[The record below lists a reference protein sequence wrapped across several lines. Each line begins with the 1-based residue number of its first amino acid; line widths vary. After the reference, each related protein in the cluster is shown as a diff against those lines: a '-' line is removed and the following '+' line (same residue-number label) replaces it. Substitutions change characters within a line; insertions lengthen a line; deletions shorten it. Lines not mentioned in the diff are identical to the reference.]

1 VEDLPDVVPL
11 LVYRDIERAHEFLAR
26 AFGLAPGLF
35 ERDESG
41 SRRPIWCGCGPM
53 LTFAVAP
60 LTESSA

>member
-1 VEDLPDVVPL
+1 MQDLPDVVPL
-11 LVYRDIERAHEFLAR
+11 LAYRERAHEFLAG
-26 AFGLAPGLF
+26 AFGFAPGLL

-60 LTESSA
+60 